1 MIKSY
6 KDLKVYQ
13 MSFELANE
21 IYWTSRSFPKEE
33 IYSLTSQLLRSS
45 RSVVANIVEGWSK
58 REYENTF
65 KRHLIDSLGSCNETI
80 LWLEFS
86 LEYKYLEESIFSA
99 YNERCIE
106 ISKMLSKLHDNW
118 KKF

>member
-6 KDLKVYQ
+6 KDLIVYQ
-13 MSFELANE
+13 TSFELANE
-21 IYWTSRSFPKEE
+21 IYWTSRSYPKEE
-33 IYSLTSQLLRSS
+33 MYSLTSQLLRSS

-58 REYENTF
+58 RNYENTF

-86 LEYKYLEESIFSA
+86 LQYKYITEDIFNK
-99 YNERCIE
+99 YNEKCTE
-106 ISKMLSKLHDNW
+106 ISKMLNKLHDNW
-118 KKF
+118 KTF